1 MFYSFERATRPGTV
15 IEEPDSGTARPPFHP
30 RPASRHMTGLAQ
42 IRAAILDVM
51 NAVPEIGR
59 VHDRQRHAVTDSD
72 LQALHAWPE
81 GDPAA
86 RVRGWYLRRVATR
99 DASPT
104 IGRRLVT
111 HSWRITGLVEIDDA
125 GASEIVLDGLVEAIR
140 AGLAADETL
149 GGAVLG
155 TVAEPD
161 GDTPSGAL
169 AEAGEPVTFAGLPCH
184 RVDLTLHTRHVE

>member
-1 MFYSFERATRPGTV
+1 M
-15 IEEPDSGTARPPFHP
+15 
-30 RPASRHMTGLAQ
+30 SRLAQ
-42 IRAAILDVM
+42 IRAAILDVL
-51 NAVPEIGR
+51 NSVPEIGR
-59 VHDRQRHAVTDSD
+59 VHDRQRHAVSDTD

-104 IGRRLVT
+104 LGRRIVT

-149 GGAVLG
+149 GGEILG
-155 TVAEPD
+155 AVAEPD
-161 GDTPSGAL
+161 GETASGAL
-169 AEAGEPVTFAGLPCH
+169 VEAGEPATFAGIPCH